1 MLNGVR
7 GPAEE
12 MPPEGAVDELE
23 EREDAVR
30 ADGGAGGLAVE
41 DEGEQAQ
48 AEWIALFIESGGG
61 NR

>member
-12 MPPEGAVDELE
+12 MPPEGAVDELK

-30 ADGGAGGLAVE
+30 ADRRAGGLAVE
-41 DEGEQAQ
+41 D
-48 AEWIALFIESGGG
+48 
-61 NR
+61 